1 MLAGGNAGGNGRV
14 FSRRHRISFTAPF
27 IVGAL
32 AGPVLGERV
41 DLTQWLAI
49 AVGFGGALLVIRPFG
64 EATSIYALLVL
75 GSAACYAGLPHRRA
89 RDANSLS
96 PAGPARWRKSA
107 SRVTSSTS

>member
-27 IVGAL
+27 IVGAP

-49 AVGFGGALLVIRPFG
+49 AVGFCGALLVIRPFG
-64 EATSIYALLVL
+64 EATSVYALLVL
-75 GSAACYAGLPHRRA
+75 GSAACYAGLPDRRA
-89 RDANSLS
+89 RGNSLS
-96 PAGPARWRKSA
+96 PAVPARWRKSA